1 MRIFATV
8 KEQVYESLKND
19 ICNGRLEPG
28 KWLQE
33 QEIATQLNVSR
44 SPVREA
50 FRMLAGDGLVSEIPN
65 KGVFVR
71 KFTQRDIEEIFAVR
85 QMMESYAI
93 LHSNDS
99 RTSEHEEALCRY
111 LEKYRAGTFPDDRD
125 SLMQL
130 NTYVHDLI
138 MQMCGNS
145 LLQELYQKVQSML
158 QPFQIYTFN
167 QEKTFLREHAEIIEA
182 LLDGKIEEANALNRT
197 HLTLAQKDVERYIS
211 ELSGAEDGG
220 KSAV

>member
-19 ICNGRLEPG
+19 ICNGKLEPG

-50 FRMLAGDGLVSEIPN
+50 FRMLAGDGLVNEIPN

-71 KFTQRDIEEIFAVR
+71 KFTKQDIEEIFAVR

-93 LHSNDS
+93 RNSADHRS
-99 RTSEHEEALCRY
+99 SELEEALENY
-111 LEKYRAGTFPDDRD
+111 LEKYRKSEFPEDRD
-125 SLMQL
+125 SLMKL

-138 MQMCGNS
+138 MRMCGNA
-145 LLQELYQKVQSML
+145 LLHDLYNKVQSML
-158 QPFQIYTFN
+158 QPFQIYTFS
-167 QEKTFLREHAEIIEA
+167 QEKAFLEEHAEIVEA
-182 LLDGKIEEANALNRT
+182 ILNGNLEEANALNRK
-197 HLTLAQKDVERYIS
+197 HLALAQRDVERYIS
-211 ELSGAEDGG
+211 DLSMQSEDE
-220 KSAV
+220 SIR